1 MSKIYVEVPTT
12 TNQTTISI
20 PYGEEEE
27 YLWQFTVMFI
37 ENEYLKKRMVTVMDN
52 NCDNGEEPTIQSMII
67 NNKNNRT
74 ATFEY
79 HLDTDVKADIKLSAY
94 FCNGCR
100 VVTVEW

>member
-52 NCDNGEEPTIQSMII
+52 NCDNGEELTIQSMII

-79 HLDTDVKADIKLSAY
+79 HLDTDVKADIK
-94 FCNGCR
+94 
-100 VVTVEW
+100 

>member
-1 MSKIYVEVPTT
+1 
-12 TNQTTISI
+12 
-20 PYGEEEE
+20 
-27 YLWQFTVMFI
+27 
-37 ENEYLKKRMVTVMDN
+37 MVTVMDN